1 MTFLGKIFT
10 VLIFVMSL
18 VFMAFAVAVSATH
31 RNWKVLVT
39 NDTAGQLGLVQQ
51 LQIADKK
58 NKELDVELGR
68 LKAKLAAEEAA
79 RRSAISVLQTKYE
92 DVALR
97 LNQKEGELQNQ
108 LSTQGKAAEAL
119 RTAQANVEALR
130 NEVAGLRGEI
140 QTAQRDRDVQFGKV
154 VELTDKD
161 QAARGLRQ
169 KLEERQRQLV
179 ADLSNCKRIMDK
191 HGLRPDIET
200 DHMPVIGLEGVVLK
214 VAGSNLIMVS
224 LGEDDGL
231 KVGHRLELVR
241 GSDYLGYAIVEK
253 TEPDRAVARVDSKSQ
268 KGMIKEN
275 DRVTTKL
282 GRTTS

>member
-31 RNWKVLVT
+31 KNWKVLVT
-39 NDTAGQLGLVQQ
+39 NDTPGSLGLVQQ
-51 LQIADKK
+51 LQIAERN
-58 NKELDVELGR
+58 NKDLDVELGR

-79 RRSAISVLQTKYE
+79 RRSAISVLQTKFE

-97 LNQKEGELQNQ
+97 LNQKEAELQNQ
-108 LSTQGKAAEAL
+108 LSTQSKAAEAL
-119 RTAQANVEALR
+119 RTAEANVEALR
-130 NEVAGLRGEI
+130 NEVAGLRVEI
-140 QTAQRDRDVQFGKV
+140 QTAQRDRDEQFAKV
-154 VELTDKD
+154 VDLTDKLH
-161 QAARGLRQ
+161 AARGLQQ
-169 KLEERQRQLV
+169 KLEDRQKQLV
-179 ADLSNCKRIMDK
+179 ADISNCKRIMDK
-191 HGLRPDIET
+191 HGLRPDAET
-200 DHMPVIGLEGVVLK
+200 EHLPVLGLDGVVLR
-214 VAGSNLIMVS
+214 VAGNNLILVS

-231 KVGHRLELVR
+231 KIGHRLELTR

-268 KGMIKEN
+268 KGMVKEN